1 MRIPVHGHWLVRK
14 SVGDIL
20 TEAEQFLLELLLL
33 GGWGLAP
40 VPQILE
46 HGQDGDMESVYDLS
60 VASAG
65 LGSCSVPTIS

>member
-1 MRIPVHGHWLVRK
+1 MRIPVHGYWLVRK

-40 VPQILE
+40 VPKILE

-60 VASAG
+60 VPSAG